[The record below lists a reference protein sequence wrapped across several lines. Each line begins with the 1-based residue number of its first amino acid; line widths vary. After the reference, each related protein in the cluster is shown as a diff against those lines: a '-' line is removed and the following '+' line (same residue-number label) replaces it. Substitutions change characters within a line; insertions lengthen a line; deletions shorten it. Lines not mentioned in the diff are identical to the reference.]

1 MSVAPASRAVVR
13 QSRLFLRRND
23 LRQAS
28 TTADAASKAKDVA
41 SNTTSKAGEGLS
53 RVTSSASSMVSGAA
67 ESASNAASKVQGRT
81 GRYISL
87 IRDTVVPTTLY
98 YSRVG
103 LELGR
108 LVFKGQGM
116 APPSMSHVQSYTQPL
131 TNAVKNPDRLRHFIT
146 DASSNLPK
154 NAQSPEGILSSVRNV
169 NRQQLANIGVI
180 AAEVLGFFTV
190 GTMIGRLKIVGYHGE
205 VHHDH

>member
-1 MSVAPASRAVVR
+1 MR

-87 IRDTVVPTTLY
+87 IRGKQAGALEDEEGIMVANMMTDTVVPTTLY

-116 APPSMSHVQSYTQPL
+116 APYEASETIYNGRVL
-131 TNAVKNPDRLRHFIT
+131 TL
-146 DASSNLPK
+146 
-154 NAQSPEGILSSVRNV
+154 
-169 NRQQLANIGVI
+169 
-180 AAEVLGFFTV
+180 
-190 GTMIGRLKIVGYHGE
+190 
-205 VHHDH
+205 